1 MFHSL
6 AIINKAAMT
15 IHAQF
20 LSERKYPSLGQRRKS
35 AIAGSRGN

>member
-6 AIINKAAMT
+6 AIIHKAAMT

-20 LSERKYPSLGQRRKS
+20 LPEPKYPSLGQRYRS
-35 AIAGSRGN
+35 ATAGSRGN